1 MQVQRAVDGL
11 ARSGIG
17 QERDN
22 REVRS
27 PRGPAL
33 PMTVILRAALLNFAN
48 GLRGPRVTKPH
59 FWTSCHGTNPRIWIS
74 LSLVV
79 TARGERNAATRWK
92 RATGQGS
99 ARE

>member
-27 PRGPAL
+27 PQGPAL

-48 GLRGPRVTKPH
+48 GLRGPRETKPH
-59 FWTSCHGTNPRIWIS
+59 LPWHKPQDLDKLEPR
-74 LSLVV
+74 
-79 TARGERNAATRWK
+79 RDRPGERNATTRW
-92 RATGQGS
+92 
-99 ARE
+99 